1 MKCYNKRI
9 FFCERGSFI
18 SMKQQGRGSALKTF
32 SAAILVFIFLFYGCT
47 GSDEKEQVT
56 QKNKEIIKIGVI
68 LPFSDLKGYLAEEE
82 KKAIELAVK
91 EINSKN
97 KREIIQ
103 LVYADSKENA
113 AEAAIIA
120 EKLLQSA
127 NISAFITSTISI
139 SRGVL
144 PVATRNKGLIAML
157 CLDPKIQTM
166 SPYAFRLYN
175 SMADEANQL
184 IEYYSRTKKGKKVV
198 ILYLNHAD
206 IINEVSHYIIPE
218 FMQKGIDVVY
228 YEPYERAEE
237 DVRGKIERLKHSG
250 ANSVM
255 ILGFGN
261 EFLPLFKEL
270 AQQQLIGKIEIT
282 GGWGFLAAS
291 TLPPQFAEGVIV
303 ACPQYV
309 FLKNAKAGLFEEN
322 FTRTYGHAP
331 NLEAAFAYDAANIFA
346 EGLIEGLVEKEGN
359 ADTVSFKITN
369 HKYGGVMGDVLV
381 DNEGGFT
388 VPMGI
393 GIIRQ
398 GKVLPYNK

>member
-1 MKCYNKRI
+1 MKHYD
-9 FFCERGSFI
+9 RGLV
-18 SMKQQGRGSALKTF
+18 LKTF
-32 SAAILVFIFLFYGCT
+32 AATILFFVFLFCGCT
-47 GSDEKEQVT
+47 GSNEKEQEN
-56 QKNKEIIKIGVI
+56 QQNKEIIKIGVI
-68 LPFSDLKGYLAEEE
+68 LPFSGLKGYLAEEE

-97 KREIIQ
+97 RKEIIQ
-103 LVYADSKENA
+103 LVYADSKENT

-120 EKLLQSA
+120 ERLLHSE

-166 SPYAFRLYN
+166 SPYAFRLYE

-184 IEYYSRTKKGKKVV
+184 IEYYGRTKKGKKVV
-198 ILYLNHAD
+198 ILYLNNGD
-206 IINEVSHYIIPE
+206 IINEVSHYLIPE

-228 YEPYERAEE
+228 YEPYELTEK
-237 DVRGKIERLKHSG
+237 DFRGKIERLKHSG

-261 EFLPLFKEL
+261 ESLPLFKEL
-270 AQQQLIGKIEIT
+270 AEQQLIGKIEIT
-282 GGWGFLAAS
+282 GGWGFLTAN
-291 TLPPQFAEGVIV
+291 TLPPKLAEGIIV
-303 ACPQYV
+303 ATPQYV
-309 FLKNAKAGLFEEN
+309 YLKSEKARLFEEN
-322 FTRTYGHAP
+322 FTHTYGQAP

-346 EGLIEGLVEKEGN
+346 EGLIEGLVEKQGN

-369 HKYGGVMGDVLV
+369 HKYSAVMGDVSV
-381 DNEGGFT
+381 DNEGGLT

-393 GIIRQ
+393 GIITK
-398 GKVLPYNK
+398 GKVLPINK

>member
-1 MKCYNKRI
+1 
-9 FFCERGSFI
+9 
-18 SMKQQGRGSALKTF
+18 MKQHDRGPVLKTF
-32 SAAILVFIFLFYGCT
+32 AATILVFVFLFYGCT
-47 GSDEKEQVT
+47 GSNEKEQES

-82 KKAIELAVK
+82 KKAIELAVT

-97 KREIIQ
+97 KRKIIQ
-103 LVYADSKENA
+103 VVYADSKENT

-120 EKLLQSA
+120 EKLLHNE

-166 SPYAFRLYN
+166 SPYAFRLYE

-198 ILYLNHAD
+198 ILYLNHGD

-228 YEPYERAEE
+228 YEPYELTEK
-237 DVRGKIERLKHSG
+237 DFRGKIERLQHSG
-250 ANSVM
+250 ANSLM
-255 ILGFGN
+255 ILGFGT
-261 EFLPLFKEL
+261 EYLPLFKEL

-282 GGWGFLAAS
+282 GGWGFLTAN
-291 TLPPQFAEGVIV
+291 TLPPKFAEGIIV
-303 ACPQYV
+303 ASPQYV
-309 FLKNAKAGLFEEN
+309 YLKNEKARLFEEN
-322 FTRTYGHAP
+322 FTHTYGHAP

-346 EGLIEGLVEKEGN
+346 EGLIEGLVEKQGN

-369 HKYGGVMGDVLV
+369 HKYSGVMGDVSV
-381 DNEGGFT
+381 DNEGGLT

-393 GIIRQ
+393 GIIKK
-398 GKVLPYNK
+398 GKVLSYNK

>member
-1 MKCYNKRI
+1 MI
-9 FFCERGSFI
+9 FSVKGLLY
-18 SMKQQGRGSALKTF
+18 SMKQHDRGSALKTF
-32 SAAILVFIFLFYGCT
+32 AAAILVFVSFFYGCT
-47 GSDEKEQVT
+47 GSDKKEQESK
-56 QKNKEIIKIGVI
+56 KNEEIIKIGVI

-91 EINSKN
+91 EVNSKN
-97 KREIIQ
+97 NREIIRV
-103 LVYADSKENA
+103 VYADSKENT

-120 EKLLQSA
+120 EKLLHNE

-157 CLDPKIQTM
+157 SLDPKMQTM
-166 SPYAFRLYN
+166 SPYAFRLYE

-198 ILYLNHAD
+198 ILYLNHGD

-228 YEPYERAEE
+228 YEPYELTEK
-237 DVRGKIERLKHSG
+237 DFRGKIERLKHSG
-250 ANSVM
+250 ANSLM
-255 ILGFGN
+255 ILGFGP
-261 EFLPLFKEL
+261 EYLPLFKEL

-282 GGWGFLAAS
+282 GGWGFLAAN
-291 TLPPQFAEGVIV
+291 TLPPKFAEGIIV
-303 ACPQYV
+303 ASPQYV
-309 FLKNAKAGLFEEN
+309 YLKNKQAGLFEEN

-331 NLEAAFAYDAANIFA
+331 NLEAAFAYEAAKIFA
-346 EGLIEGLVEKEGN
+346 EGLIEGLVEKQGN

-369 HKYGGVMGDVLV
+369 HKYSGVLGDVLV
-381 DNEGGFT
+381 DNEGGLT

-393 GIIRQ
+393 GMIRQ
-398 GKVLPYNK
+398 GKVLPYNKK